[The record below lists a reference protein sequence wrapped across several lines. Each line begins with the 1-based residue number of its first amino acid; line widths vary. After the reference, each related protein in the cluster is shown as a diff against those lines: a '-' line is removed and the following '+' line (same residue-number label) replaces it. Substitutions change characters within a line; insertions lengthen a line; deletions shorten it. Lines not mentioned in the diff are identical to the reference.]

1 MTAMSPANTRILHL
15 LEVCREAAV
24 RMGDDDT
31 VEECTRIQ
39 AEFDE
44 ADWLPNKAEHEAA
57 VAVAVAKALT
67 VVEALLSVVTA

>member
-1 MTAMSPANTRILHL
+1 MSPANARILRM

-39 AEFDE
+39 SEFDE
-44 ADWLPNKAEHEAA
+44 ADRIPSKTDHEAAAA
-57 VAVAVAKALT
+57 VAVNRALA